1 MGINKGVVRSVI
13 EKIRLCRD
21 RGYARY
27 IPPLKVRGQL
37 NVLNSGGLTCRGK
50 EYSRC
55 IRCIDIDRVETDHFN
70 DREKECTVHQPYFS
84 KLKKDPSSP
93 NKFVLCGRG

>member
-1 MGINKGVVRSVI
+1 VASNYINKGVVRSVI

-27 IPPLKVRGQL
+27 IPPLKVRIVQL

-50 EYSRC
+50 ELSVSVAR
-55 IRCIDIDRVETDHFN
+55 IDWEVSLSH
-70 DREKECTVHQPYFS
+70 
-84 KLKKDPSSP
+84 
-93 NKFVLCGRG
+93 G

>member
-1 MGINKGVVRSVI
+1 MDSSDIINKGVVRSVI

-50 EYSRC
+50 ELSVSVAR
-55 IRCIDIDRVETDHFN
+55 IDWEVSLSH
-70 DREKECTVHQPYFS
+70 
-84 KLKKDPSSP
+84 
-93 NKFVLCGRG
+93 G

>member
-1 MGINKGVVRSVI
+1 VI

-27 IPPLKVRGQL
+27 IPPLKVKDQL

-50 EYSRC
+50 ELSVSVAR
-55 IRCIDIDRVETDHFN
+55 IDWEVSLSH
-70 DREKECTVHQPYFS
+70 
-84 KLKKDPSSP
+84 
-93 NKFVLCGRG
+93 G